1 MGEEC
6 AEGLA
11 KERSRRQLAS
21 CVGLGWGER
30 LCEGFG
36 YERRTG
42 TERSLCLCLGG
53 RVGQVGGVGHWFSG
67 WGCVSGAVVV
77 GLLTRGGGWGRW
89 NSC

>member
-1 MGEEC
+1 
-6 AEGLA
+6 
-11 KERSRRQLAS
+11 
-21 CVGLGWGER
+21 
-30 LCEGFG
+30 
-36 YERRTG
+36 
-42 TERSLCLCLGG
+42 LGG